1 MNTIQAEER
10 YVICNG
16 IVIGGA
22 YIKRPPAMSNDA
34 EIIQTALLRHSIM
47 NVYRTDNT
55 LRARV
60 ARFVRRFLRWLAGS
74 RP

>member
-10 YVICNG
+10 YVIRNG

-34 EIIQTALLRHSIM
+34 EIIQTALLRGRM
-47 NVYRTDNT
+47 NVYRTDNSM
-55 LRARV
+55 RARV

>member
-1 MNTIQAEER
+1 MTPYTTR
-10 YVICNG
+10 SG
-16 IVIGGA
+16 LRIGLL
-22 YIKRPPAMSNDA
+22 YRRPLQSMSNDA
-34 EIIQTALLRHSIM
+34 EILQRALLRHRM